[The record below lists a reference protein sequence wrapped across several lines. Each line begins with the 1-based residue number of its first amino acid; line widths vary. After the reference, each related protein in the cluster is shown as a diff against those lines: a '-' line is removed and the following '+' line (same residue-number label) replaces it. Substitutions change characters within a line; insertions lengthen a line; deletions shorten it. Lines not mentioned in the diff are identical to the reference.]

1 MFVAT
6 REKNIKRV
14 NIDTDT
20 NTNTNTNTNMEGTLD
35 DDWIDKFDRVD
46 ELYKDFYKD
55 DVYYVGL
62 KLLYVNRGN
71 DLEKIKETTFLM
83 SKPNCITREEIL
95 QILKDASLE
104 GNKRW
109 SLLSILK
116 YNIVLGPEEIKSYLS
131 SDCSEEY
138 LTKIKHIDTIYFE
151 RTVNMFQDLNDLILI
166 FYEKST
172 EIKNPDVN
180 KCTKR
185 IRIEAKK
192 KTIKKQYKD

>member
-1 MFVAT
+1 
-6 REKNIKRV
+6 
-14 NIDTDT
+14 
-20 NTNTNTNTNMEGTLD
+20 MEGTLD